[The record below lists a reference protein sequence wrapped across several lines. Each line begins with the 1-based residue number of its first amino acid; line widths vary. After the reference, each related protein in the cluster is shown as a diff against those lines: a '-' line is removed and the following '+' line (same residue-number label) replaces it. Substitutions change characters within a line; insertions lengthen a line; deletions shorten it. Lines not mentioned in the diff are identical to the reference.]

1 MGNEQRTTNNE
12 QRTTNTDNTTTQ
24 QQQRTTNNEQQTTN
38 NEQRTTNNE
47 QQTTNN
53 EQRTTNNEQRTTN
66 NEPMGFHD
74 PLSAVL
80 SLIVTFN
87 TPKRT
92 LHKGPGRGIGLTVI
106 PAKSIKVFIELSG
119 NNEQRTTNTD
129 THRHTDT
136 Q

>member
-1 MGNEQRTTNNE
+1 MGNE
-12 QRTTNTDNTTTQ
+12 
-24 QQQRTTNNEQQTTN
+24 QRTTNNEQQTTN

-87 TPKRT
+87 TPMAT

-119 NNEQRTTNTD
+119 NNEQRTTNNEQRTTNNEQRQHHND
-129 THRHTDT
+129 NITTKTSQRQH
-136 Q
+136 